1 MTVTRSVLRDY
12 VANTLASIS
21 VMSICYTTSFDV
33 LSAVRESREAVSIHV
48 SDRAK
53 IHARRNVQFR
63 FQTSS
68 CLVNTYEND

>member
-1 MTVTRSVLRDY
+1 MAATRSVLRDY

-21 VMSICYTTSFDV
+21 VMPIRYTTPFDA
-33 LSAVRESREAVSIHV
+33 LSAVRESREAVSTRV

-53 IHARRNVQFR
+53 IHARRNVQSR